1 MNDLAAWPHLF
12 TPGDPAR
19 PVLLTLHGTGSDER
33 DIAQI
38 AGILDPTAAV
48 LSPRGKVSESGMLRW
63 FARRG
68 EGVFDVDDVVF
79 RSGELVSFLEW
90 ARDSY
95 RLGHRQIVAVG
106 LSNGANIA
114 LATALLNP
122 SSISRVIAFS
132 GMYPLGDRL
141 PETASA
147 STGATVPADGVSDVD
162 GVGVVGGEAPD
173 VDIAPGGSDGR
184 GVGGGMPDVVGG
196 GADGRGVGA
205 PTRFVRLLSA
215 VDVILLN
222 GSADPMAPPASVD
235 LLERVLRE
243 RGARVERATRPGG
256 HGITQVD
263 IDAARAWL

>member
-1 MNDLAAWPHLF
+1 MTKLAAWPHLF
-12 TPGDPAR
+12 TPGDPDR

-48 LSPRGKVSESGMLRW
+48 LSPRGKVSENGMLRW

-68 EGVFDVDDVVF
+68 EGVFDVDDVIF

-95 RLGHRQIVAVG
+95 QLGNRQIVAVG

-114 LATALLNP
+114 LATALVSP

-147 STGATVPADGVSDVD
+147 SSGATVPAGGVPD
-162 GVGVVGGEAPD
+162 VGGVAGGVPD
-173 VDIAPGGSDGR
+173 VR
-184 GVGGGMPDVVGG
+184 VVGG
-196 GADGRGVGA
+196 GADGRGVEE
-205 PTRFVRLLSA
+205 PTRFVGLLSA

-222 GSADPMAPPASVD
+222 GSADPMAPTASVD

-256 HGITQVD
+256 HGITQAD

>member
-48 LSPRGKVSESGMLRW
+48 LSPRGKVSENGMLRW

-68 EGVFDVDDVVF
+68 EGVFDVDDMVF

-95 RLGHRQIVAVG
+95 QLGHRQIVAVG

-141 PETASA
+141 PETAIA
-147 STGATVPADGVSDVD
+147 RPGATVPADGVSD
-162 GVGVVGGEAPD
+162 GVGVVG
-173 VDIAPGGSDGR
+173 
-184 GVGGGMPDVVGG
+184 
-196 GADGRGVGA
+196 DGRGVGA
-205 PTRFVRLLSA
+205 PTRSVGSLSA

-222 GSADPMAPPASVD
+222 GSADPMAPTASVD

-256 HGITQVD
+256 HGITQAD
-263 IDAARAWL
+263 IAAARAWL

>member
-1 MNDLAAWPHLF
+1 
-12 TPGDPAR
+12 
-19 PVLLTLHGTGSDER
+19 
-33 DIAQI
+33 
-38 AGILDPTAAV
+38 
-48 LSPRGKVSESGMLRW
+48 MLRW

-79 RSGELVSFLEW
+79 RSGEFVSFLEW

-95 RLGHRQIVAVG
+95 QLGHRQIVAVG

-147 STGATVPADGVSDVD
+147 STGATVPADGVSDIDVV
-162 GVGVVGGEAPD
+162 GVGVGVGGGGAPD
-173 VDIAPGGSDGR
+173 VDIAAGGS
-184 GVGGGMPDVVGG
+184 
-196 GADGRGVGA
+196 DGRGVGA
-205 PTRFVRLLSA
+205 PTRSVGLLSA

-222 GSADPMAPPASVD
+222 GSADPMAPTASVD

-256 HGITQVD
+256 HGITQAD
-263 IDAARAWL
+263 IAAARAWL

>member
-1 MNDLAAWPHLF
+1 MTELAAWPHLF

-38 AGILDPTAAV
+38 AGVLDPTAAV
-48 LSPRGKVSESGMLRW
+48 LSPRGKVSENGMLRW

-95 RLGHRQIVAVG
+95 QLGHRQIVAVG

-114 LATALLNP
+114 LATALLHP

-141 PETASA
+141 PETAFV
-147 STGATVPADGVSDVD
+147 STAATPAAGEVPDVGVVAGGAPDSGIVAGEASDVD
-162 GVGVVGGEAPD
+162 VVA
-173 VDIAPGGSDGR
+173 
-184 GVGGGMPDVVGG
+184 G
-196 GADGRGVGA
+196 GADGRGSGA
-205 PTRFVRLLSA
+205 PTRFVGLLSA

-222 GSADPMAPPASVD
+222 GSADPMAPTASVD

-256 HGITQVD
+256 HGITQAD
-263 IDAARAWL
+263 IAAARAWL

>member
-1 MNDLAAWPHLF
+1 MTGLAAWPHLF

-48 LSPRGKVSESGMLRW
+48 LSPRGKVSENGMLRW

-79 RSGELVSFLEW
+79 RSGELVSFIDW

-95 RLGHRQIVAVG
+95 QLGHRQIVAVG

-141 PETASA
+141 PEMAGA
-147 STGATVPADGVSDVD
+147 STGATVPA
-162 GVGVVGGEAPD
+162 GGTP
-173 VDIAPGGSDGR
+173 
-184 GVGGGMPDVVGG
+184 GVGGVGS
-196 GADGRGVGA
+196 
-205 PTRFVRLLSA
+205 LSA

-222 GSADPMAPPASVD
+222 GSADPMAPTASVD

-256 HGITQVD
+256 HGITQAD
-263 IDAARAWL
+263 IAAARAWL